1 MKNDNIQH
9 LNIFLST
16 LLFLI
21 VIVIFYKSP
30 LFFNTIYSTTVGR
43 LLLVLIVVILSMNS
57 IVIALLMVIAIIV
70 FSQIFKP
77 KHHPKRRT
85 VKKSPKKYNKI
96 TLGEIYSPNNEIIQ
110 KAKNKTDNDMTKG
123 IKIKGGKVIFDE
135 IEIDRYVYKNY
146 KEDIPHKKSKSAK
159 GVNVVDLSR
168 YLYPK
173 SSKDMPSRPP
183 KHDIDDISPFSSFH
197 NYKLL

>member
-30 LFFNTIYSTTVGR
+30 LFFNTIYSSTIGR

-57 IVIALLMVIAIIV
+57 IAIALLMVVAIIV

-77 KHHPKRRT
+77 KHHPKRRN
-85 VKKSPKKYNKI
+85 VKKSSKKYNKI

-110 KAKNKTDNDMTKG
+110 NANKSDMTKG
-123 IKIKGGKVIFDE
+123 IKIKGGKVTFDE

-173 SSKDMPSRPP
+173 SSKDIPSRPP

>member
-30 LFFNTIYSTTVGR
+30 LFFNTIYSSTIGR

-57 IVIALLMVIAIIV
+57 IAIALMMIVAIIV

-77 KHHPKRRT
+77 KHHPKRRP

-110 KAKNKTDNDMTKG
+110 NANKSDMTKG
-123 IKIKGGKVIFDE
+123 IKIKGGKVTFDE
-135 IEIDRYVYKNY
+135 IEIERYVYKNY

-183 KHDIDDISPFSSFH
+183 KYDIDDISPFSSFH